1 MKALL
6 RNQVNFVKEDDQ
18 ALARKLYQGV
28 LQASQQMRTEPLP
41 ETTLFD
47 IKIQDD
53 IEKIIDNLVNIYE
66 SKLND
71 LSILNN
77 NLTEFGKINP
87 AEITLLRNIMSSN
100 TIAVSWNYIVKIFLS
115 NITQANRDKIISTL
129 RNKLLPLVNK
139 VMDEVITAFNILG
152 EYFLE
157 DVDFK
162 NLNELRS
169 LFVLLSISKLIKY
182 AIEVGR
188 MGYASNSNIEAG
200 FNALKS
206 DIFTFD
212 RQITSQLK
220 Y

>member
-1 MKALL
+1 
-6 RNQVNFVKEDDQ
+6 
-18 ALARKLYQGV
+18 
-28 LQASQQMRTEPLP
+28 
-41 ETTLFD
+41 
-47 IKIQDD
+47 
-53 IEKIIDNLVNIYE
+53 
-66 SKLND
+66 
-71 LSILNN
+71 
-77 NLTEFGKINP
+77 
-87 AEITLLRNIMSSN
+87 
-100 TIAVSWNYIVKIFLS
+100 VKIFLS

>member
-1 MKALL
+1 
-6 RNQVNFVKEDDQ
+6 
-18 ALARKLYQGV
+18 
-28 LQASQQMRTEPLP
+28 MRTEPLQ

-53 IEKIIDNLVNIYE
+53 IEKVIDNLVNIYE